1 MQWLDRDQ
9 TVTYHPAEG
18 VVSAFIRTAP
28 AAASPASLATT
39 IYDIADRAHVSIA
52 TVSRVFNDHPRVSE
66 ATRRRVFRV
75 AEQLGYEP
83 HASAQSLARKHTQL
97 ISAVVPMMTS
107 YFFMEVLRGVQ
118 DRLDESD
125 YDLLVYPSRT
135 MDGLDTQLQRAL
147 QRGRSDGLLLIS
159 TPMTSARARRLA
171 ASPRAVVLV
180 DSHHDA
186 LDSVAVD
193 NHAGGAEAVR
203 HLVDRGHT
211 RIGLVLPVPG
221 SPPAAARRA
230 GYEAALAEAGLPVDP
245 DLVVEAEWDHA
256 DHGYTR
262 FAGYRGMQQL
272 LERFADRPAERP
284 TAVFV
289 AADVMAL
296 GALRAAR
303 EAGLSVPDDLEV
315 VGFDDINSSAYVGLT
330 TLQQPMYDMGTVA
343 IETLLRRMAHPD
355 LPPSHTT
362 FAPRLVVRETTGGVT
377 DAV

>member
-1 MQWLDRDQ
+1 M
-9 TVTYHPAEG
+9 
-18 VVSAFIRTAP
+18 
-28 AAASPASLATT
+28 ATT

-135 MDGLDTQLQRAL
+135 MDGVDVQLQRAL

-159 TPMTSARARRLA
+159 TPMTGVRARRLA

-180 DSHHDA
+180 DSHHDL
-186 LDSVAVD
+186 LDSVCVD
-193 NHAGGAEAVR
+193 NRAGGAEAVR
-203 HLVDRGHT
+203 HLVSRGHE

-221 SPPAAARRA
+221 SPPAADRRA
-230 GYEAALAEAGLPVDP
+230 GYEDALAEAALPVDP
-245 DLVVEAEWDHA
+245 ELVVEAEWDHA

-262 FAGYRGMQQL
+262 YAGYRGMQL
-272 LERFADRPAERP
+272 LLDRFADRPAERP

-303 EAGLSVPDDLEV
+303 EAGLAVPGDLEV

-343 IETLLRRMAHPD
+343 IETLMRRMAHPD

-377 DAV
+377 DAA

>member
-1 MQWLDRDQ
+1 M
-9 TVTYHPAEG
+9 
-18 VVSAFIRTAP
+18 
-28 AAASPASLATT
+28 ATT

-135 MDGLDTQLQRAL
+135 MDGVDAQLQRAL

-159 TPMTSARARRLA
+159 TPMTHARARRLA

-180 DSHHDA
+180 DSHHDL
-186 LDSVAVD
+186 LDSVSVD

-203 HLVDRGHT
+203 HLLARGHE

-230 GYEAALAEAGLPVDP
+230 GYEAALAEAALPVDP

-262 FAGYRGMQQL
+262 FAGYRGTQLL
-272 LERFADRPAERP
+272 LERFADRPADRP

-303 EAGLSVPDDLEV
+303 EAGLAVPGDLEV

-377 DAV
+377 DAA